1 MSADRCGRADEPNV
15 ATFDQLVDARTHLV
29 DYHRIDPA
37 LLFQVEMNA
46 PISLRI
52 GSQPSPTKPW
62 ALPKYGVVI
71 EPYHHHL
78 PAEIAG
84 DEHSSA

>member
-1 MSADRCGRADEPNV
+1 MSTDRCVAPTTPTA
-15 ATFDQLVDARTHLV
+15 ATFDHLVDARTHLV

-37 LLFQVEMNA
+37 LLFQVEMKA